1 MIGAVSAGSR
11 LANAAGATAAAPT
24 AAAPTPAI
32 IRNPRRLESLIS
44 SPFMWSRLSCS
55 SSGDSEPQPGR
66 MPLAAI
72 FLEKMAAGV
81 DSVDGLGAQL
91 KEQTAAGSSDLH
103 PECGSTMASRT
114 ASVERLGPPQSLP
127 SPTMALTA
135 SFAMNVVLLARLR
148 ADS

>member
-24 AAAPTPAI
+24 AAAPAPAI

-72 FLEKMAAGV
+72 FLEKMASGV

-91 KEQTAAGSSDLH
+91 REQTAAGSSEAD
-103 PECGSTMASRT
+103 
-114 ASVERLGPPQSLP
+114 LGPLGSAVDHRAGARSMNSLG
-127 SPTMALTA
+127 
-135 SFAMNVVLLARLR
+135 AR
-148 ADS
+148 APIVFP